1 MKKVESPSAEAI
13 GRVLVQIRDRLGVQ
27 DLDRVWIFPPLVK
40 GRKEWGLVAVSYRG
54 LGYEQRTIYTA
65 RYVAELTGTGVSF
78 ESEMASEGTAPADRL
93 SRVMDGV
100 ARRSELRL
108 GDPRVVRIS
117 GSAAEFS
124 ALLQDYPS
132 GTSPGGE

>member
-1 MKKVESPSAEAI
+1 MSKVESASPEAI
-13 GRVLVQIRDRLGVQ
+13 GRILVQIRDRLGIQ

-54 LGYEQRTIYTA
+54 LGSEQRTIYTA
-65 RYVAELTGTGVSF
+65 RYMAELTGTGVAF
-78 ESEMASEGTAPADRL
+78 ESEMASEGTAPAGRL
-93 SRVMDGV
+93 DRVMDGV
-100 ARRSELRL
+100 ARRSELQL

-132 GTSPGGE
+132 GDSPDGE